1 DHIAHEPGLDGQAFP
16 LCNPGKQRSGEVM
29 NEFAKAAHAP
39 QLAMRIDS
47 KLIKALPT
55 GALGMAMQLPALK
68 NVRRAVLADFG
79 IPDDIIEYIGLTA
92 EFDTRDTERALEGS
106 GIEVPPLESY
116 AHKLWDY
123 WERNLDP
130 DLFKDRSFEGAV
142 NGRTVVITGASS
154 GIGRAAAL
162 KIAAAGGIP
171 LLVSRGVE
179 KLEELKSEIESRG
192 GTAYVYP
199 TDLSDMDA
207 IEESANK
214 MLDEHVAIDMLV
226 NNAGRS

>member
-1 DHIAHEPGLDGQAFP
+1 
-16 LCNPGKQRSGEVM
+16 
-29 NEFAKAAHAP
+29 
-39 QLAMRIDS
+39 
-47 KLIKALPT
+47 
-55 GALGMAMQLPALK
+55 
-68 NVRRAVLADFG
+68 
-79 IPDDIIEYIGLTA
+79 
-92 EFDTRDTERALEGS
+92 DTRDTERALKGS
-106 GIEVPPLESY
+106 GIEEVPPLESY

-171 LLVSRGVE
+171 LLVARGQE
-179 KLEELKSEIESRG
+179 KLEELKGEIESRG

-207 IEESANK
+207 IEESARK
-214 MLDEHVAIDMLV
+214 MLDDHPAIDMLV
-226 NNAGRS
+226 NNAGRSIRRSVELSHERFHDFERTMQLNYFGAI